1 MLRFLSTGLAS
12 AVIVR
17 RLFRHNGGGAAE
29 LEPPPVMSQAAPKPQ
44 AQDRIEKPQL
54 ETPKPGGLLGY
65 LKTTFSRFNADDC
78 TTMAA
83 ALAYYTTFSLPPL
96 LLIVISVVG
105 LAFGQDAVR
114 RQLQSQIESLI
125 GDGAGAQV
133 ATMVRSA
140 GQHSSSGVFGV
151 TAGIIMLLFGATGVF
166 IQLQSALNRIWHV
179 KPDPQAGGIKNFL
192 TKRILSL
199 GMIAGVAFL
208 LLVSLAVSAALSA
221 AGGALSGLLPAGF
234 SAPLLHAVE
243 FVVSLSIIAA
253 LFAAL
258 FKVLPD
264 VKLEWRQVWVGA
276 GATAVLFTAGKLLI
290 GLYLGKSAAASAYG
304 AAGSLVIIVLWIYY
318 ASIIFLLGAEFTSIW
333 ALAHGHVSPEPGA
346 VRFVE
351 KEERVDTESGGR
363 S

>member
-17 RLFRHNGGGAAE
+17 RLFRHNGRGVAE
-29 LEPPPVMSQAAPKPQ
+29 LERPPVTSLPAPQPQ
-44 AQDRIEKPQL
+44 AQDRIKKPQP
-54 ETPKPGGLLGY
+54 ETRKPGGLLGD

-96 LLIVISVVG
+96 LLIIISVVG

-151 TAGIIMLLFGATGVF
+151 TVGIIMLLFGATGVF

-179 KPDPQAGGIKNFL
+179 KPDPRSGGIKNL

-221 AGGALSGLLPAGF
+221 AGGVISAFLPSGF
-234 SAPLLHAVE
+234 SAALLHAAE

-253 LFAAL
+253 LFAAI

-276 GATAVLFTAGKLLI
+276 GATAILFTAGKFLI

-318 ASIIFLLGAEFTSIW
+318 ASMIVLLGAEFTSVW
-333 ALAHGHVSPEPGA
+333 AQARGHVSPEPGA

-351 KEERVDTESGGR
+351 TEERVDTENGGH